1 MTLRIICTL
10 ALAAGFLIFA
20 TTTEAKNVADTRL
33 VASSASTTYRIQ
45 CDHARSF
52 SRIVVTTPNGKRLA
66 KHQRRNGDT
75 IWRDPRGGHV
85 KWGFDRTIINHA
97 RRPVLFVA
105 FCA

>member
-1 MTLRIICTL
+1 MTRSRIFCTI
-10 ALAAGFLIFA
+10 AAGFLIFA
-20 TTTEAKNVADTRL
+20 TTAEAKTVADARL
-33 VASSASTTYRIQ
+33 VAPTSSSTYRTQ
-45 CDHARSF
+45 CDHSRDF
-52 SRIVVTTPNGKRLA
+52 SRIVVITPSGKTLA

-97 RRPVLFVA
+97 RRTVLFIA